1 MEILFDCVTKNAAKL
16 RRDNI
21 TANGLLYWQNLK
33 KLLEPIKDV
42 KVDKF
47 KNLKKSIGKKL
58 YEEIMHLPEFTIDAL
73 GNKKLIE
80 NSHFLIQLVRIPTNE
95 QPEII
100 KILQLAYNYGQYNGS
115 VSKMIPDIKKL
126 DSLEC
131 FITKTQ
137 IATLD
142 KQLLSKECNCVELCK
157 KITKLFE
164 SKL

>member
-1 MEILFDCVTKNAAKL
+1 MEILFECVAKNAAKL
-16 RRDNI
+16 RRTNS

-33 KLLEPIKDV
+33 KILEPIKDV
-42 KVDKF
+42 KGDKF
-47 KNLKKSIGKKL
+47 KKINTKL
-58 YEEIMHLPEFTIDAL
+58 YEKNMHLPEITIDAL

-80 NSHFLIQLVRIPTNE
+80 LSHFLIQLVRIPTNE
-95 QPEII
+95 PPEII

>member
-1 MEILFDCVTKNAAKL
+1 MEILFECVAKNAAKL
-16 RRDNI
+16 RRNNN

-47 KNLKKSIGKKL
+47 KKINTKL
-58 YEEIMHLPEFTIDAL
+58 YEEIMHLPEITIDAL

-80 NSHFLIQLVRIPTNE
+80 LSHFLIQLVRIPTNE

-100 KILQLAYNYGQYNGS
+100 KILQLAYNYGQYNDS
-115 VSKMIPDIKKL
+115 VSKMIPYINKL

-131 FITKTQ
+131 FITKKQ
-137 IATLD
+137 IANID
-142 KQLLSKECNCVELCK
+142 KQLLIKECDCIELCK
-157 KITKLFE
+157 KITRLFD

>member
-1 MEILFDCVTKNAAKL
+1 MEILFECVAKNAAKL
-16 RRDNI
+16 RRTNN

-42 KVDKF
+42 KVDRF
-47 KNLKKSIGKKL
+47 KKINTKL
-58 YEEIMHLPEFTIDAL
+58 YEKNMHLPEFTIDAL

-80 NSHFLIQLVRIPTNE
+80 LSHFLIQLVRIPTNE
-95 QPEII
+95 PPEII

-115 VSKMIPDIKKL
+115 VSKMTPDIKHL

-131 FITKTQ
+131 FITKVQ
-137 IATLD
+137 IANLD
-142 KQLLSKECNCVELCK
+142 KQLRSKDCDCIELCK

>member
-1 MEILFDCVTKNAAKL
+1 MEILFECVAKNACKL
-16 RRDNI
+16 RRTNKN
-21 TANGLLYWQNLK
+21 ANGLLYWQNLK
-33 KLLEPIKDV
+33 KLLEPVKDV
-42 KVDKF
+42 KASNF
-47 KNLKKSIGKKL
+47 KKINTKL

-80 NSHFLIQLVRIPTNE
+80 LSHFLIQLVRIPTNE

-100 KILQLAYNYGQYNGS
+100 KILQLAYNFGQYNGS
-115 VSKMIPDIKKL
+115 VSKMMPDIKKL

-131 FITKTQ
+131 FITKSQ
-137 IATLD
+137 IVSLD
-142 KQLLSKECNCVELCK
+142 KQLATKECDCVELCK